1 MREDSSGSVPG
12 ASSGERAPV
21 ANLPRLYCEGA
32 AASRE
37 NDSSSEDRMLKR
49 TMGGVAVIIL
59 AVAPAL
65 YGQAAASARDT
76 VVDGRHL
83 SEWVADLKAQAPQVR
98 NAAAYE
104 ISGLGAA
111 AAPAVPALIEALDDS
126 EPSVRFPV
134 TVALGEIGPAAAAAV
149 PKLKQM
155 MDEERN
161 DEVAAAAKR
170 AIRKI
175 KPQALAGE

>member
-1 MREDSSGSVPG
+1 
-12 ASSGERAPV
+12 
-21 ANLPRLYCEGA
+21 
-32 AASRE
+32 
-37 NDSSSEDRMLKR
+37 MLKR
-49 TMGGVAVIIL
+49 MMGGVVVAIL

-65 YGQAAASARDT
+65 HGQASSSARDT
-76 VVDGRHL
+76 VVDGRRL
-83 SEWVADLKAQAPQVR
+83 REWIADLKAQAPQTR

-104 ISGLGAA
+104 ISGLGPA

-134 TVALGEIGPAAAAAV
+134 TVALGEIGKAAAAAV
-149 PKLKQM
+149 PKLKKM

-161 DEVAAAAKR
+161 DEIAAAAKR

-175 KPQALAGE
+175 KPEALAGEAGE